1 MSNKV
6 HPHPHA
12 PDPGGLALP
21 RFERVNYFYGQL
33 LGVREFRSEQQFF
46 REKHRLHNRYLHGYG
61 VVCGLEVR
69 RAAAPADPCAP
80 PPPADALPASAWI
93 EIGCGLAL
101 DCSGNEIAV
110 AWPTPVDVLA
120 HLSCAERAELLNG
133 KTAYVSLCF
142 VEQPIEPVRP
152 VSADSCGGL
161 VPECVP
167 SRWRD
172 DFCVRVSL
180 EAPPHVAPCSSCD
193 TPCGDPCLPLA
204 TVSWNRGLHVDHT
217 IRRTIAPFAP
227 TRIAGVSWAHGG
239 AYPPALADQM
249 LREGLVIEFS
259 DDVHAETLRRGV
271 LDLWIVQG
279 GGGRRGDIYSAPIEL
294 VPGNSG
300 AQLTRWIT
308 ARVPA
313 HRADRIDPGDRVIIQ
328 LRSAFVLDR
337 CCRAVDGEHIGGL
350 VPQLPAYHAIYPSST
365 APQIPPCT
373 RPEPRTLARWMS
385 GNGMPAGNF
394 ESWFYIG
401 DDDDDNDRCEDDDAD
416 ENPTMRM

>member
-1 MSNKV
+1 MSNKR
-6 HPHPHA
+6 HPHPQA
-12 PDPGGLALP
+12 SEPGGLALP

-33 LGVREFRSEQQFF
+33 LGVREFQSEQQFF
-46 REKHRLHNRYLHGYG
+46 LEKHRLHNRYLHGYG

-69 RAAAPADPCAP
+69 RAAAPPDPGAP
-80 PPPADALPASAWI
+80 PQTAAALPASAWI

-110 AWPTPVDVLA
+110 GWPTPVDVLG
-120 HLSCAERAELLNG
+120 HLSGDGRAELLNG
-133 KTAYVSLCF
+133 KPAYVSLCF

-152 VSADSCGGL
+152 LSADSCGGL
-161 VPECVP
+161 VPESVP
-167 SRWRD
+167 SRLRD

-180 EAPPHVAPCSSCD
+180 EAPPHDVGCSPCD

-204 TVSWNRGLHVDHT
+204 TVRWDQGLHVDNT
-217 IRRTIAPFAP
+217 IRRTIAPFVP

-239 AYPPALADQM
+239 TYRPALADHM
-249 LREGLVIEFS
+249 LREGLVIELS
-259 DDVHAETLRRGV
+259 DDVHAETLQRGV

-294 VPGNSG
+294 VPDNPGT
-300 AQLTRWIT
+300 QLTRWIT

-313 HRADRIDPGDRVIIQ
+313 HLADRIDPGDRVIIQ

-337 CCRAVDGEHIGGL
+337 WCRAVDGEHIGGL
-350 VPQLPAYHAIYPSST
+350 VPQLPAYQAKYPSST
-365 APQIPPCT
+365 APPIPPCM
-373 RPEPRTLARWMS
+373 RPQPQTFARWTS

-401 DDDDDNDRCEDDDAD
+401 DDDDNDSL
-416 ENPTMRM
+416 